1 MILGMNIRT
10 NRRTDFR
17 GFKVKI
23 IKFEYKIGIKLISV
37 DYDLQEIFVA
47 DLIGAGDLVPFL
59 IL

>member
-37 DYDLQEIFVA
+37 DYDLQEIFGMQ
-47 DLIGAGDLVPFL
+47 I
-59 IL
+59 